1 LEVRQVG
8 GKKSAVAGGGASA
21 NDNPGGSSAP
31 ETRRRTRILGLVMA
45 LIAIGGVALA
55 GWAIWALMSRETQPT
70 PDRAELEALDTKLT
84 VVRETIA
91 PIAVAFTSQ
100 GTTTP
105 IDVTAYGARIER
117 ARRTVTSV
125 NDVRLTSPE
134 AIEVRDMIITGGS
147 QVLDGM
153 DEALT
158 ALVSDEASGAEQAS
172 SIVEEG
178 LTTLEDAKTRLDEL
192 LGDRSRT

>member
-1 LEVRQVG
+1 VG
-8 GKKSAVAGGGASA
+8 GTKRTVASGADTA
-21 NDNPGGSSAP
+21 HDRPGGFCAP
-31 ETRRRTRILGLVMA
+31 GGRRRVRVLGLVVA
-45 LIAIGGVALA
+45 VLAIGGFALA
-55 GWAIWALMSRETQPT
+55 GWGIWAFMSRETPPT
-70 PDRAELEALDTKLT
+70 PDRAELEALEAKLT
-84 VVRETIA
+84 TVRETIE

-100 GTTTP
+100 GATTP
-105 IDVTAYGARIER
+105 IDVAAYGARIER

-125 NDVRLTSPE
+125 NDVRLTSPQ

-153 DEALT
+153 DEALV

-172 SIVEEG
+172 SLVEEG
-178 LTTLEDAKTRLDEL
+178 LTALEDAKARLDEL